1 MQIRMDWHAVTF
13 DWNRTRAFLVT
24 AEEGSFSAAARALG
38 MSQPTLGRQVAA
50 LEQELGV
57 TLFART
63 GRGIALTQA
72 GVALLDHVRAMG
84 EAAGRVALAAG
95 GRAEAI
101 EGSIAITASEI
112 YAAHLLP
119 PLVARLRREAP
130 GIEVEIVASN
140 DRVDL
145 RRREADIALRNIR
158 PDQPDLVARKLG
170 VDRATL
176 YATPGYLA
184 DIGAPATAEALSA
197 RADFIGF
204 DTGPRMARGL
214 NAMGLSLSADSF
226 PVLTASHLVHW
237 ELVKA
242 GVAVGIVPVALG
254 DGERSVVRCL
264 PDLAPMEF
272 DCWLITHEE
281 LATSRRVR
289 LVFDLMAEMLG
300 PRFRG

>member
-1 MQIRMDWHAVTF
+1 MDWHAVTF

-38 MSQPTLGRQVAA
+38 MSQPTLGRQVSA

-84 EAAGRVALAAG
+84 EAAERVALAAG
-95 GRAEAI
+95 GRSEAI

-112 YAAHLLP
+112 YAATLLP
-119 PLVARLRREAP
+119 RLVARLRREAP

-158 PDQPDLVARKLG
+158 PAQSDLIARKLG
-170 VDRATL
+170 ADRATL
-176 YATPGYLA
+176 YATPDYLA
-184 DIGAPATAEALSA
+184 GIGDPATPEALSA
-197 RADFIGF
+197 QADFIGF
-204 DTGPRMARGL
+204 DTSPRMAQGL
-214 NAMGLSLSADSF
+214 NAMGLSLSAASF

-242 GVAVGIVPVALG
+242 GVAVGIAPMALG
-254 DGERSVVRCL
+254 DAEPAVVRAL

-281 LATSRRVR
+281 IATSRRVR